1 MNFKTYQSKKKSNY
15 TLSYEIINDIL
26 KLSFVCK
33 EIIGHYTFNLNLVE
47 KKINFEVSI
56 NELVKKSP
64 DNDIKMFLTKM
75 YEKINKELEIMMKI
89 HDHLKDSDIN
99 STIKKL

>member
-1 MNFKTYQSKKKSNY
+1 MIFVLKKESNY

-33 EIIGHYTFNLNLVE
+33 EIIGQYAFNLNLVE
-47 KKINFEVSI
+47 KKINFKVSI

-64 DNDIKMFLTKM
+64 DTDLEILLSKM
-75 YEKINKELEIMMKI
+75 YEEINKELEIMMKI